1 MHVGQWQVQA
11 EAGRS
16 QREQVPGA
24 AAASRSPM
32 AGVWILWVCGLLCTW
47 ALAVG
52 HPCHVGSQGWADC
65 SGNSLL
71 RTPDAL
77 LRTITGL
84 DLSRNSLVVPKHGAL
99 LNGFPALRSLN
110 LSSNPLFTLYPATFS
125 GLGALRLL
133 DLSHCGLAHLHP
145 AALQGL
151 GNLHTLLLWGNWLRA
166 LEVSMIP
173 AHGVLSHLDLRNN
186 QLAYAAGPVLQR
198 MGGILRVQLQGN
210 PWACNC
216 SASVLQ
222 QWLLQRQAVQVLC
235 ASPPALQGQDIKT
248 LTSQDLGCRGQR
260 RLPRAEPS
268 TSTQPLPTAAG
279 NDTATTPLVGKGGN
293 SWPYLVGFILC
304 AIGISILIALAAKCK
319 LFHKNFASYRHRP
332 LPDTSSVVNGSAEE
346 SAAWEENQPGPIGR
360 LQPEEDDGFIEDN
373 YIQPREQ
380 LQEEEDMEPH
390 FPL

>member
-1 MHVGQWQVQA
+1 MYPW
-11 EAGRS
+11 
-16 QREQVPGA
+16 GA
-24 AAASRSPM
+24 
-32 AGVWILWVCGLLCTW
+32 WLLGMLEGGCTPHMMM
-47 ALAVG
+47 LFL
-52 HPCHVGSQGWADC
+52 QGWADC

-222 QWLLQRQAVQVLC
+222 QWLLQRQGEEGSWVGAGVGGFTKSSSQGAGRARCLGMGLWAG
-235 ASPPALQGQDIKT
+235 ASHH
-248 LTSQDLGCRGQR
+248 
-260 RLPRAEPS
+260 LPRELE
-268 TSTQPLPTAAG
+268 Q
-279 NDTATTPLVGKGGN
+279 KGTGPGQGAPRTCC
-293 SWPYLVGFILC
+293 SFLHIL
-304 AIGISILIALAAKCK
+304 GTGGGDPGL
-319 LFHKNFASYRHRP
+319 RP
-332 LPDTSSVVNGSAEE
+332 
-346 SAAWEENQPGPIGR
+346 
-360 LQPEEDDGFIEDN
+360 
-373 YIQPREQ
+373 
-380 LQEEEDMEPH
+380 PH
-390 FPL
+390 